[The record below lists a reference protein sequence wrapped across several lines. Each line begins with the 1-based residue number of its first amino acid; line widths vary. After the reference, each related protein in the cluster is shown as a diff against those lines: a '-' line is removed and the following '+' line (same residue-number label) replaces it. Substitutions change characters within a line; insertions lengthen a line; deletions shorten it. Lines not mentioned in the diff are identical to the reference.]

1 MNRNKFLVI
10 AALASLAGG
19 EAFAPRL
26 SQAATLKLSAV
37 ADTEVGERPGE
48 DRGAAGAATSI
59 NIRTITTPVTGN
71 RNEIIALRFDLTG
84 VNLANVS
91 AATLNM
97 VWHRDSNTN
106 SRPWV
111 LYGVND
117 GAVGGD
123 NNGMTPG
130 YDDNTWAEATVR
142 MSTMPGLIYDGDS
155 TTQGV
160 NATTTTN
167 LGTGTFVPAAAVKGT
182 VYTFNAASLLPFLS
196 SHPDNLVSLLVAAP
210 SNSTQ
215 TGQDRFATKEAT
227 SLDAG
232 TPTGA
237 AGFFAPYLELTV
249 VPEPATAVLA
259 TCISLAMVS
268 VARRRRV

>member
-1 MNRNKFLVI
+1 MNQNKFLAI
-10 AALASLAGG
+10 AVLASLAGG

-26 SQAATLKLSAV
+26 CQAATMTVAAV
-37 ADTEVGERPGE
+37 ADVEVGERPGE
-48 DRGAAGAATSI
+48 DRGAAGAGTSM

-71 RNEIIALRFDLTG
+71 RNEIIGLRFDLTG
-84 VNLANVS
+84 VNFANVS

-111 LYGVND
+111 VYGVND

-130 YDDNTWAEATVR
+130 YDDNTWSEAAVR

-160 NATTTTN
+160 NGATTTN

-196 SHPDNLVSLLVAAP
+196 SHPDNLVSLLVATP

-227 SLDAG
+227 SLDGG

-237 AGFFAPYLELTV
+237 AGSFAPYLELTL
-249 VPEPATAVLA
+249 VPEPASAALA
-259 TCISLAMVS
+259 TFVGLALAS
-268 VARRRRV
+268 VARRRRN

>member
-1 MNRNKFLVI
+1 
-10 AALASLAGG
+10 
-19 EAFAPRL
+19 
-26 SQAATLKLSAV
+26 
-37 ADTEVGERPGE
+37 VGERPGE

>member
-1 MNRNKFLVI
+1 MKRHKLLALAAI
-10 AALASLAGG
+10 SALASGAALT
-19 EAFAPRL
+19 PRP
-26 SQAATLKLSAV
+26 SQAATLALSAV
-37 ADTEVGERPGE
+37 ADVEVGERPGE
-48 DRGAAGAATSI
+48 DRGAGGGTSI

-71 RNEIIALRFDLTG
+71 RNEIIGLRFDTTG
-84 VNLANVS
+84 VNFANVT
-91 AATLNM
+91 AATLKM

-130 YDDNTWAEATVR
+130 YDDNTWSEAAVR

-155 TTQGV
+155 TTQGI
-160 NATTTTN
+160 NGATTTN
-167 LGTGTFVPAAAVKGT
+167 LGTGTFVPPAVTKGS
-182 VYTFNAASLLPFLS
+182 VYTFAPASLLTFLS
-196 SHPDNLVSLLVAAP
+196 SHPDNLVSLLLAAP

-232 TPTGA
+232 APTGP
-237 AGFFAPYLELTV
+237 AGSFAPILELTL
-249 VPEPATAVLA
+249 VPEPASLTLVAVMGLA
-259 TCISLAMVS
+259 LA
-268 VARRRRV
+268 ATRRRRAA